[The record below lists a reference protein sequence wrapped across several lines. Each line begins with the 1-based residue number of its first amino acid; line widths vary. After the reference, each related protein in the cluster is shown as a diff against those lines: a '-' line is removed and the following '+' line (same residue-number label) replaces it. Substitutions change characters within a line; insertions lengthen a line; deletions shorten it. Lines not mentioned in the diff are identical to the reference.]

1 MKRVDPLTPVLLHR
15 PVPLLQQPPGEND
28 CGPHAAAMAIGYY
41 QPAGCDAAQ
50 IAGRIWFLRVPLIGA
65 TLPWGVTCALRSHAL
80 RAAGGWFSTLAALK
94 EHVAADRPVIVIVR
108 PSDLARC
115 PWYAL
120 HYRVVVGYRDDP
132 LLPGGGEL
140 YFNCSATP
148 PRESVTGGPG
158 NLTVDCAT
166 FRRQWRTFL
175 TYNWSAAV
183 MPR

>member
-1 MKRVDPLTPVLLHR
+1 MTLVQLSH
-15 PVPLLQQPPGEND
+15 PVPLLLQNPSQND

-41 QPAGCDAAQ
+41 RPEACDAAL
-50 IAGRIWFLRVPLIGA
+50 IAQEIWFLRVPVIGA
-65 TLPWGVTCALRSHAL
+65 TLPWGVTVALRRHGL
-80 RAAGGWFSTLAALK
+80 RAIGGWFSPLAALK
-94 EHVAADRPVIVIVR
+94 EHVVANRPVIVIVK
-108 PSDLARC
+108 PTDLAPC

-148 PRESVTGGPG
+148 PRVPDAGRPG
-158 NLTVDCAT
+158 NVTVDCAT

-175 TYNWSAAV
+175 TYNWGAAV
-183 MPR
+183 LPG